1 MYDALITFMP
11 WGLFWCQTLPLGVCV
26 AVSQA
31 ELPFLK
37 GIEVG
42 ASLGP
47 NMKSEKYRKSK
58 LTFDILC
65 FREVARSSS
74 RLNVA
79 KSHQSGQCP
88 ASETQV
94 LPMSEASTAIA
105 ECEKAAKQVQEVR

>member
-11 WGLFWCQTLPLGVCV
+11 WGLFWCHTLPFGVCV

-47 NMKSEKYRKSK
+47 NMKSEKYRKSE
-58 LTFDILC
+58 LTFGLSGEW
-65 FREVARSSS
+65 FRLAD
-74 RLNVA
+74 
-79 KSHQSGQCP
+79 KDD
-88 ASETQV
+88 TDF
-94 LPMSEASTAIA
+94 
-105 ECEKAAKQVQEVR
+105 

>member
-1 MYDALITFMP
+1 MYIYIYTSQKECLHIF
-11 WGLFWCQTLPLGVCV
+11 
-26 AVSQA
+26 SQA